1 MMQRKM
7 KKMIHSHGMEIED
20 HIFSVTENESAKME
34 MPFEKKKLKFFWWI
48 ILIFLVFL
56 GTRVFYLSVIRGSFY
71 QDLAK
76 RNSIRSIVMKAPR
89 GKIFDIKGNA
99 LVSNI
104 PSLDAVFI
112 PADLPK
118 DGDTKK
124 KMIDKLSNILSI
136 NSGEIISKIESSDP
150 YSFNAVLLKENISQD
165 ESLILTESSKD
176 FPGIVIEKTA
186 IRDYADSSIFSHI
199 LGYVGKVEKR
209 ELENN
214 AGYLFT
220 DYIGKQGI
228 EKSYEKYL
236 RGINGAEQM
245 EVDSLGN
252 VKKERGV
259 IEPKQGSDLVLNIDV
274 DLQKKI
280 ADSLTAMLEKT
291 KTNTAAA
298 IAIDPRNGSILS
310 LVSLPSYDNNLFS
323 QKISQD
329 EYLKLIN
336 NPDKPLFNRAIAGE
350 YPPGSTI
357 KPLIASAALEEG
369 TIDENTTVSDPG
381 SISIGNFVF
390 RDWKTHGL
398 TDVRKAIAESCDVF
412 FYSVGGGYGNIPGL
426 GMSRMKKYDNLF
438 GLGKVTGIDITG
450 EADGLIP
457 DEKWKLET
465 IGEKWFVGNSYHAAI
480 GQGYVTATP
489 LQLVNYIAA
498 IANGGTV
505 YEPHIVNQI
514 RKNDGEIVQI
524 DPKIINEKFISPA
537 TLKIVQE
544 GMKQTVTSG
553 TAQTLKSL
561 PVEVAGK
568 TGTAQFGSEDRT
580 HAWFVS
586 YAPYVN
592 PKIAMVVLVEG
603 GGEGHS
609 SALPVT
615 QEVLDWYFRNDQ

>member
-7 KKMIHSHGMEIED
+7 KKMSRSHGMEIED
-20 HIFSVTENESAKME
+20 HVFSVTENESARIE
-34 MPFEKKKLKFFWWI
+34 MPFEKKKLKFFLWI
-48 ILIFLVFL
+48 ILVFLVFL
-56 GTRVFYLSVIRGSFY
+56 ASRVFYLNVVRGSFY
-71 QDLAK
+71 QEMAK

-118 DGDTKK
+118 DGDTEK
-124 KMIDKLSNILSI
+124 KMIDKLSIILSL
-136 NSGEIISKIESSDP
+136 NSGEIISKIESADP
-150 YSFNAVLLKENISQD
+150 YSFNSILLKENISQD
-165 ESLILTESSKD
+165 ESLILTESSKE
-176 FPGIVIEKTA
+176 FPGIAIEKTA
-186 IRDYADSSIFSHI
+186 TRDYADSSIFSHI
-199 LGYVGKVEKR
+199 LGYVGKVEKK
-209 ELENN
+209 ELESN

-236 RGINGAEQM
+236 RGINGAEQV

-252 VKKERGV
+252 VKKERG
-259 IEPKQGSDLVLNIDV
+259 IIDPQQGSDLVLNIDA

-280 ADSLTAMLEKT
+280 TDSLTAMLEKT
-291 KTNTAAA
+291 KTSTAAA

-329 EYLKLIN
+329 DYLKLIN
-336 NPDKPLFNRAIAGE
+336 DPNKPLFDRAIAGE

-369 TIDENTTVSDPG
+369 TINENTTVSDSG

-390 RDWKTHGL
+390 HDWKAHGL
-398 TDVRKAIAESCDVF
+398 VDVRKAIAESCDVF

-438 GLGKVTGIDITG
+438 GLGRITGIDITG

-480 GQGYVTATP
+480 GQGYVTVTP

-514 RKNDGEIVQI
+514 RRTDGETIQI
-524 DPKIINEKFISPA
+524 DPKIINEKFISSA

-544 GMKQTVTSG
+544 GMRQTVVSG
-553 TAQTLKSL
+553 TAQTLKSV

-568 TGTAQFGSEDRT
+568 TGTAQFGSENKT

-615 QEVLDWYFRNDQ
+615 QEVLDWYFRNQ

>member
-7 KKMIHSHGMEIED
+7 KKMSRSGGMEIED
-20 HIFSVTENESAKME
+20 HIFSVTENESAKIE

-48 ILIFLVFL
+48 ILVFLIFLAS
-56 GTRVFYLSVIRGSFY
+56 RVFYLNIIRGSFY

-89 GKIFDIKGNA
+89 GKIFDIKGSA

-118 DGDTKK
+118 DEEIKK
-124 KMIDKLSNILSI
+124 RMIEKLSNILGI
-136 NSGEIISKIESSDP
+136 NSGEIIAKIESVES
-150 YSFNAVLLKENISQD
+150 YSFNSVLLKENISQD
-165 ESLILTESSKD
+165 ESLVLMESSKE
-176 FPGIVIEKTA
+176 FPGIIIEKTA

-199 LGYVGKVEKR
+199 LGYVGKVEKK
-209 ELENN
+209 ELESN

-236 RGINGAEQM
+236 RGVNGAVQV

-252 VKKERGV
+252 IKKERG
-259 IEPKQGSDLVLNIDV
+259 IIDSKQGSDLVLNIDA

-280 ADSLTAMLEKT
+280 TDSLTAMLEKT

-298 IAIDPRNGSILS
+298 IAIDPRDGSILS

-329 EYLKLIN
+329 DYLKLIKD
-336 NPDKPLFNRAIAGE
+336 PDKPLFNRAIAGE

-369 TIDENTTVSDPG
+369 TIDENTTVSDSG

-438 GLGKVTGIDITG
+438 GLGKITGIDITG

-489 LQLVNYIAA
+489 LQLINYIAA

-514 RKNDGEIVQI
+514 RKNDKETISISQ
-524 DPKIINEKFISPA
+524 KIINEKFISPA

-544 GMKQTVTSG
+544 GMRQTVTSG

-568 TGTAQFGSEDRT
+568 TGTAQFGSENRT

-615 QEVLDWYFRNDQ
+615 QEVLDWYFRNQ